1 MIESG
6 ITFDYGQLV
15 MDNEFAAMIKHAVNG
30 IEVTDKT
37 LAVEVIHEI
46 GQFGDFISHD
56 STFDNMRSQSQP
68 QLIDRQIRENWQL
81 AGGKDLYE
89 QACQKARHLLETHKP
104 EPLPESTLSQLRTIV
119 NTAEEELGVVL
130 SKE

>member
-30 IEVTDKT
+30 IEVTDET

-81 AGGKDLYE
+81 SGGKDLYE

-119 NTAEEELGVVL
+119 NAAEEELGVVL